1 VAARRLVEREGEGGM
16 VTRPT
21 SPSVSIGLA
30 AYNGERFI
38 AATIES
44 ILAQT
49 YTDFELI
56 ISDDASKDATED
68 ICRRYAAA
76 DPRVRYHR
84 NERNLGAAP
93 NFNHVFHLAGPSRY
107 FKWSAQDDL
116 ITPDYL
122 ERCVAALDAD
132 PGAVLCQSRIG
143 VIDERGEL
151 IGPLPSP
158 LDRKESPDPAE
169 RFGCAVLRH
178 HMALEILGVIRTDV
192 LATTR
197 LNGGYPRSD
206 SALVAE
212 LALAGRFIEIPE
224 PLFLSRDHPAR
235 FMRVAAHDARAA
247 IAWYDRSKAGQ
258 RFSPTWKLYRAY
270 LEMVRRRV
278 ASPTARLRCY
288 GHLLRWFG
296 VNWNAL
302 RLGVEVIGAVDPRI
316 PSVAMRIKRRLFG
329 SVLPTFTK

>member
-1 VAARRLVEREGEGGM
+1 MA
-16 VTRPT
+16 TRPA
-21 SPSVSIGLA
+21 SPPSVRVGLV

-49 YTDFELI
+49 YTDFELVI
-56 ISDDASKDATED
+56 ADDASTDATEE
-68 ICRRYAAA
+68 ICRRYAAR
-76 DPRVRYHR
+76 DSRVRYHR
-84 NERNLGAAP
+84 NQRNLGAAP
-93 NFNHVFHLAGPSRY
+93 NFNHVFELAGPSRY
-107 FKWSAQDDL
+107 FKWSAHDDL

-122 ERCVAALDAD
+122 ERCVAALDGD
-132 PGAVLCQSRIG
+132 PDAVLCQSWIG

-151 IGPLPSP
+151 IGRLPSR
-158 LDRKESPDPAE
+158 LDRKESPDPVE

-192 LATTR
+192 LGTTR

-235 FMRVAAHDARAA
+235 FMRAVAHDAQAA
-247 IAWYDRSKAGQ
+247 IAWYDSSKAGQ

-278 ASPTARLRCY
+278 ASPTERLRCY

-302 RLGVEVIGAVDPRI
+302 RLGVEAIGAIEPRTL
-316 PSVAMRIKRRLFG
+316 SVAMRAKRRLFG
-329 SVLPTFTK
+329 SVLPDFRK

>member
-1 VAARRLVEREGEGGM
+1 MRRSSAHPV
-16 VTRPT
+16 
-21 SPSVSIGLA
+21 VSIGLA

-49 YTDFELI
+49 YTDFELV
-56 ISDDASKDATED
+56 ISDDASTDATGD
-68 ICRRYAAA
+68 ICHRYAVA
-76 DPRVRYHR
+76 DSRVRYHR
-84 NERNLGAAP
+84 NERTLGAAP
-93 NFNHVFHLAGPSRY
+93 NFNHVFGLAGPSRY

-122 ERCVAALDAD
+122 ERCIAALDGD

-151 IGPLPSP
+151 LGQLPSR
-158 LDRKESPDPAE
+158 LDRRQSPDSAE

-178 HMALEILGVIRTDV
+178 HMALEMLGVIRTDV
-192 LATTR
+192 LKTTR

-235 FMRVAAHDARAA
+235 FMRAVAHDARAA
-247 IAWYDRSKAGQ
+247 IAWYDKSKAGQ
-258 RFSPTWKLYRAY
+258 RFSPTWTLYCAY

-278 ASPTARLRCY
+278 ASPMTRLRCY

-302 RLGVEVIGAVDPRI
+302 RLGVEAIGAIEPRTL
-316 PSVAMRIKRRLFG
+316 SVAMRVKRRLFG
-329 SVLPTFTK
+329 SVLPTFMK